1 MKTPVVPI
9 GNSRGVRIPKPLL
22 ELCHIHDV
30 VNLSVKGE
38 TIVIR
43 PIKRR
48 PRAGWEAAFKKMH
61 QEGADRP
68 VIPEPLDLDLGD
80 WEW

>member
-1 MKTPVVPI
+1 MKTQVVPI
-9 GNSRGVRIPKPLL
+9 GNSRGVRIPKTLL
-22 ELCHIHDV
+22 ELCHIRDA

-38 TIVIR
+38 TIIIR

-48 PRAGWEAAFKKMH
+48 PRATWEAAFKQMH
-61 QEGADRP
+61 QQGDDRP
-68 VIPEPLDLDLGD
+68 LLPERLDLDVGE

>member
-1 MKTPVVPI
+1 MRTHVIPI
-9 GNSRGVRIPKPLL
+9 GNSRGIRIPRAVLD
-22 ELCHIHDV
+22 LCHIHNA
-30 VNLSVKGE
+30 VNLEVQGE
-38 TIVIR
+38 AIVIR

-61 QEGADRP
+61 AEGHDQLAIDDR
-68 VIPEPLDLDLGD
+68 IDLDLGS

>member
-1 MKTPVVPI
+1 MKTHIVPI
-9 GNSRGVRIPKPLL
+9 GNSRGVRIPKTLL
-22 ELCHIHDV
+22 ELCHLRDT

-38 TIVIR
+38 TITIR
-43 PIKRR
+43 PVKRH

-61 QEGADRP
+61 QQGGDRLL
-68 VIPEPLDLDLGD
+68 IPEHLDLDLGD